1 MVEGTKASATV
12 TISPGSW
19 KARGVDC
26 SSSWCEAT
34 ALNAPKAAM
43 IPTTANAWLA
53 AARTTTPS
61 TVPHREAAQDP
72 GRVASAGVN
81 QVLGGGPPTPSLW
94 LVSAV
99 STTRRAANTTPMPIS
114 TGKARAR
121 ELSRR
126 WVLTTSRATVITNA
140 T

>member
-1 MVEGTKASATV
+1 
-12 TISPGSW
+12 
-19 KARGVDC
+19 
-26 SSSWCEAT
+26 
-34 ALNAPKAAM
+34 LNAPKAAM

-61 TVPHREAAQDP
+61 TVPPTVKPPRIR
-72 GRVASAGVN
+72 GRVASGRVN
-81 QVLGGGPPTPSLW
+81 QVSGGGPPTPSLW

-126 WVLTTSRATVITNA
+126 WVLTTSRATAITNA